1 MTRLRPALPV
11 DAPSLAV
18 LAERSFREA
27 FGRRNS
33 PENMDLH
40 CARTFGQD
48 IQLREIQDPRLAT
61 TIAEEDGRIVG
72 FSQLRIPSVH
82 AAIAAERPAEI
93 ARIYVLAEWH
103 GRGVAQELMRAALA
117 KASRDGCDCL
127 WLGVWE
133 HNPRAMAFYR
143 KFGLEVVG
151 THAFMLGLDRQR
163 DLIMSVKLGG
173 AGSASPGAG
182 RGVA

>member
-1 MTRLRPALPV
+1 MTKLRPALPG

-18 LAERSFREA
+18 LAERTFRET
-27 FGRRNS
+27 FGSRNS

-40 CARTFGQD
+40 CAKVFGTD
-48 IQLREIQDPRLAT
+48 IQLREIEDRALRTTLAE
-61 TIAEEDGRIVG
+61 ADGRMVG
-72 FSQLRIPSVH
+72 FSQLRIPSAQANVE
-82 AAIAAERPAEI
+82 ARRAAEI
-93 ARIYVLAEWH
+93 SRIYVLADWH
-103 GRGVAQELMRAALA
+103 GHGVAQDLMRDALA
-117 KASRDGCDCL
+117 TATRDDCDCL

-163 DLIMSVKLGG
+163 DLIMSVKLG
-173 AGSASPGAG
+173 
-182 RGVA
+182 